1 LLATLQGMS
10 AWDYVRSALD
20 ILIVAYL
27 FYRTFAVL
35 RGTRAIQLVKGILL
49 LVVASQLAGLV
60 ALSATH
66 FILQTVELAL
76 LVAVPVVFQPELR
89 RVLEQLGRSRIFG
102 GHGFLHDL
110 TDAGFQHMLDEIGK
124 AARIL
129 ASDRIGAI
137 LVLERETGLK
147 DLIETGVLLEARL
160 SWEVIV
166 NIFTPRTPLHDGAV
180 VIRGDR
186 IVAAACFLPLTETHH
201 PASELGTRHH
211 AALGVSEQSDAIAVV
226 VSEETGAISLAEGG
240 RLIRHLD
247 ELSLRRLLEAALR
260 PPERK
265 PILGNKPILGRRRV

>member
-1 LLATLQGMS
+1 MLLTLESMS
-10 AWDYVRSALD
+10 VVDLIRTAVD
-20 ILIVAYL
+20 ILIIAYL
-27 FYRTFAVL
+27 FYRTFYVL

-49 LVVASQLAGLV
+49 LVVATQLAGLLS
-60 ALSATH
+60 LSATH

-102 GHGFLHDL
+102 GQGFLHDL
-110 TDAGFQHMLDEIGK
+110 TSEAFHRMLDEVVK
-124 AARIL
+124 SARIL
-129 ASDRIGAI
+129 ASDHVGAL

-147 DLIETGVLLEARL
+147 DLIETGVQIDARL
-160 SWEVIV
+160 SWEIIS
-166 NIFTPRTPLHDGAV
+166 NIFSPRTPLHDGAV

-186 IVAAACFLPLTETHH
+186 IVAAACFLPLSDTLG

-211 AALGVSEQSDAIAVV
+211 AAIGVSEQSDAIAVV

-247 ELSLRRLLEAALR
+247 EISLRRLLEAAFR

-265 PILGNKPILGRRRV
+265 PILNMRRA